1 MTTCKV
7 IWEPDVVHVCQV
19 DNGLIFRIIDLG
31 SANICLDAVNFFIRP
46 LSEGAMLGLGQNKS
60 DTDMWIIYPLLCPH
74 GERLRRTKLLISMI
88 ARKK

>member
-31 SANICLDAVNFFIRP
+31 SANICLDPVNFFIRP
-46 LSEGAMLGLGQNKS
+46 LRSNVGSWPK
-60 DTDMWIIYPLLCPH
+60 
-74 GERLRRTKLLISMI
+74 
-88 ARKK
+88 